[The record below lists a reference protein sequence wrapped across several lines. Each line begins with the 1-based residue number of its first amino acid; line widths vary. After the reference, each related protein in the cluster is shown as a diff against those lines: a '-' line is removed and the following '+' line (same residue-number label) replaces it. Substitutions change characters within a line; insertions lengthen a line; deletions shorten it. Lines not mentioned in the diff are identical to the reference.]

1 MNLLIIGAPGAGK
14 GTMSELILEKYGLIH
29 VSTGDMLREAVR
41 QQTEVGLKAQD
52 YMNRGALVPD
62 EIIHDIILERF
73 SRDDMDAGF
82 LFDGYP
88 RTEAQAEDLT
98 SILSELNKQVDQVI
112 NLNIED
118 ELLIKRITGRRLCPN
133 CGEIYNIYFSPT
145 KEEGICDKCGSEVIQ
160 RKDDNLESL
169 TKRLE
174 EYHKNTQPVI
184 EYYEEMGIVEHVDAS
199 KSIPE
204 VFADVE
210 AILERLCK

>member
-118 ELLIKRITGRRLCPN
+118 ELLVKRITGRRLCPN

-145 KEEGICDKCGSEVIQ
+145 KEEGICDKCGSEIIQ

-184 EYYEEMGIVEHVDAS
+184 EYYEKMGIVEHVDAS
-199 KSIPE
+199 KNVPE
-204 VFADVE
+204 VFGEVE